1 MTEINLDINV
11 DLVHS
16 ILTRFIHD
24 EITRTGMSRAVIN
37 LSGGIDSALACYLAV
52 EALGAENVLA
62 LRLPYKSSSADS
74 LEHAQLVTDALGI
87 TVKTFPITEMADAWI
102 NLEPD
107 MSNVRKGNIM
117 ARCRMIIAY
126 DQSESFKG
134 LVIGTGNKTELLLGY
149 STLYGDS
156 ACALNPIGDL
166 YKTQIRQLSHAMGVP
181 QSIIDKPPSADLWTG
196 QTDESELGFT
206 YETVDKLLYLLV
218 DQRYSPEDC
227 VAAGFQEEFVRS
239 VAIRIRRYQFK
250 RVMPPIAKI
259 SSRTIPYDFIYMRD
273 WGT

>member
-87 TVKTFPITEMADAWI
+87 TVKTFPITEMADALI
-102 NLEPD
+102 NLEPG

-166 YKTQIRQLSHAMGVP
+166 YKTQIRQLSRAMGVP

-227 VAAGFQEEFVRS
+227 VASGFQEEFVRS

>member
-11 DLVHS
+11 DLVRS

-87 TVKTFPITEMADAWI
+87 TVKTFPITEMADALI

-227 VAAGFQEEFVRS
+227 VASGFQEEFVRS

>member
-11 DLVHS
+11 DLVRS

-87 TVKTFPITEMADAWI
+87 TVKTFPITEMADALI
-102 NLEPD
+102 NLEPG

-227 VAAGFQEEFVRS
+227 VASGFQEEFVRS

>member
-87 TVKTFPITEMADAWI
+87 TVKTFPITEMADALI
-102 NLEPD
+102 NLEPG